1 MFFAKKLLFSQ
12 NQFPKLLTT
21 SGYAILPPGT
31 YQIVVRGSGG
41 SGGST
46 GQTVDERWPGGSG
59 GAGGKGEI
67 AATTVTLTDTL
78 AAYIHI
84 GDAGVVKSQG
94 GNGGSSVANDN
105 GAVGGAGGGGGHA
118 CWITIPEISLMFAAQ
133 GGGGGGGGGGG
144 ASYGRYSDG
153 GASGAGGGF
162 YIYNYRNPIQSGI
175 VPDESNYV
183 GRDSVPH
190 NNNTAGAAGTEG
202 YNINSSPAFSG
213 AGTHGSRYSWAGG
226 AGAAYYG
233 ASGGSGSDGDNNY
246 DAWAGGGGGGAGG
259 TLDAG
264 GGQGGTTLNGF
275 VGDNGYNFHT
285 APTSTVNENASY
297 GVSGNYGQGGNPDEN
312 GVAGFVLIKRIA

>member
-1 MFFAKKLLFSQ
+1 MFFAKKLLFFQ
-12 NQFPKLLTT
+12 NQFPKLFTT

-46 GQTVDERWPGGSG
+46 GQTVDASSPGGSG

-78 AAYIHI
+78 QAYINI
-84 GDAGVVKSQG
+84 GAAGVVKSQG
-94 GNGGSSVANDN
+94 GNGGSSVANN
-105 GAVGGAGGGGGHA
+105 SGAVGGAGGGGGHA
-118 CWITIPEISLMFAAQ
+118 CWITIPEISFMFAAQ
-133 GGGGGGGGGGG
+133 GGGGGGGGAGGG
-144 ASYGRYSDG
+144 SYGRYADG

-162 YIYNYRNPIQSGI
+162 YIYNYTNPIQPNT
-175 VPDESNYV
+175 VPNEVNYV

-190 NNNTAGAAGTEG
+190 RNNTSGAAGTQG

-213 AGTHGSRYSWAGG
+213 AGTRGSYSPWGGG

-233 ASGGSGSDGDNNY
+233 ASGGSGADGDNESG
-246 DAWAGGGGGGAGG
+246 AWSGGGGGGAGG

-264 GGQGGTTLNGF
+264 GGQGGTARQGF
-275 VGDNGYNFHT
+275 VGGNGYNFHT
-285 APTSTVNENASY
+285 VPTSTVSENASY
-297 GVSGNYGQGGNPDEN
+297 GVSGSYGQGGNPDGN